1 MNILERLLKALGF
14 DITRLRWRYHRWRE
28 GWSKRRQRLENRR
41 KPFAYK
47 HKVCGEC
54 GALAD
59 RTEPVC
65 PRCGRRLPSVLLNR
79 LQRMARLI
87 IPQGNYVYTIA
98 ILLLNFALYA
108 AMLVRGEGGGGGL
121 LNSGVD
127 GATLIRFGAWSVP
140 LVAEGEVWR
149 LVCSVFL
156 HVDLMHIGFNC
167 LWLVQLGPM
176 VEESFG
182 RSRFLALYLLSGIG
196 GFVASV
202 LYRWHWAAM
211 GIYTPGAG
219 ASGAVFGLIATAL
232 ILGYL
237 RKFPGA
243 TAYREGLLK
252 WAILGL
258 ILSFIPGVDLAA
270 HLGGAVVAGVMA
282 LFLAP
287 EGQARRLPK
296 RFWLLVEVVCLMV
309 IGVSL
314 FAAANNIPAI
324 LTR

>member
-1 MNILERLLKALGF
+1 MERLERLLKALGF
-14 DITRLRWRYHRWRE
+14 NTTRLRWRYRRWRD
-28 GWSKRRQRLENRR
+28 GWTKRRQRAENSSRT
-41 KPFAYK
+41 FAYK
-47 HKVCGEC
+47 HKVCGDC

-59 RTEPVC
+59 RGEPRC
-65 PRCGRRLPSVLLNR
+65 PRCGRRLPSVAVGR
-79 LQRMARLI
+79 LQRTLRLFA
-87 IPQGNYVYTIA
+87 PQGNYVYTVA

-108 AMLVRGEGGGGGL
+108 AMLVRQEGGGGGL
-121 LNSGVD
+121 LHSGVS

-140 LVAEGEVWR
+140 LVADGEVWR

-176 VEESFG
+176 IEQSFG
-182 RSRFLALYLLSGIG
+182 RSRFLALYLFSGIG

-202 LYRWHWAAM
+202 LSRWNWLAL

-232 ILGYL
+232 ILGYV

-243 TAYREGLLK
+243 TIYREGLLK
-252 WAILGL
+252 WAILAL
-258 ILSFIPGVDLAA
+258 ILSFIPGIDLAA
-270 HLGGAVVAGVMA
+270 HLGGAVAAVGMA
-282 LFLAP
+282 LLLAP
-287 EGQARRLPK
+287 ESQARRLSK
-296 RFWLLVEVVCLMV
+296 KLWLAIEVCCLLL
-309 IGVSL
+309 IGASL
-314 FAAANNIPAI
+314 LSAAINIPVI